1 MKTVDLGS
9 PSSTSNPPSGSR
21 RLLGIPEGEMHPN
34 IRSVI
39 GGGLAGTLV
48 MTFMMYFVAPMMLG
62 RPMDV
67 AAMLGS
73 VLGGSWMTGMAMH
86 LLNGIVIFPLIYA
99 YWLYGVLPGGPWVR
113 GTIWGLILWFVS
125 QALVTPMMGGG
136 FFSAKMGGLMAVMAS
151 LIGHA
156 VYGALLGG
164 LAGTAR
170 RPSNG

>member
-1 MKTVDLGS
+1 MKSADLSCGLPHMPDRELR
-9 PSSTSNPPSGSR
+9 PSIQKS
-21 RLLGIPEGEMHPN
+21 L
-34 IRSVI
+34 
-39 GGGLAGTLV
+39 GGGLAGTVV

-73 VLGGSWMTGMAMH
+73 VLGGSWMMGMAMH

-99 YWLYGVLPGGPWVR
+99 FCLYGVLPGGAWVR

-136 FFSAKMGGLMAVMAS
+136 FFSVNAGGLMAVMAS
-151 LIGHA
+151 LIAHA

-164 LAGTAR
+164 LTGTVERSAT
-170 RPSNG
+170 P